1 MTESSFISDARRVIE
16 CEREALDTISRRL
29 DSDFSRA
36 CDAIISCTGRIVV
49 TGTGKSGQIGSKIA
63 STLASTGTPSFF
75 VHSGEASHGDLGMI
89 TPDDIVIAISNS
101 GETSEIQTI
110 VPIIKR
116 MEVTLIAMTGSLTST
131 LARASTFTLNI
142 GVDREACPHNLA
154 PTASTTATLALGDA
168 LAVSVL
174 KARNFKKEDFA
185 RSHPGGTLGKRLLIY
200 VEDIMHTDDDLP
212 TVSLE
217 ATLVDAIA
225 EMSLKRLGM
234 VGVIDAEGL
243 LVGMFTDGDLRRT
256 LSQNINVHESYIKAV
271 MTSSPHNI
279 SGNILAVEA
288 LEMMQLHSINGLFV
302 VDSNGRP
309 IGALNALDLI
319 RARIL

>member
-1 MTESSFISDARRVIE
+1 MTESSFLSDARRVIE
-16 CEREALDTISRRL
+16 IEREALDTISQRL

-36 CDAIISCTGRIVV
+36 CEAIIACAGRIVV

-75 VHSGEASHGDLGMI
+75 MHSGEASHGDLGMI

-101 GETSEIQTI
+101 GETPEVQAI

-142 GVDREACPHNLA
+142 GVSREACPHDLA

-168 LAVSVL
+168 LAVSIL

-200 VEDIMHTDDDLP
+200 VEDIMHTDDNLP
-212 TVSLE
+212 IVSLD

-234 VGVIDAEGL
+234 VGVIDSEGL

-256 LSQNINVHESYIKAV
+256 LSQNINVHESYIQAV

-302 VDSNGRP
+302 VDRSGQP

>member
-1 MTESSFISDARRVIE
+1 MLF
-16 CEREALDTISRRL
+16 
-29 DSDFSRA
+29 
-36 CDAIISCTGRIVV
+36 
-49 TGTGKSGQIGSKIA
+49 
-63 STLASTGTPSFF
+63 
-75 VHSGEASHGDLGMI
+75 
-89 TPDDIVIAISNS
+89 
-101 GETSEIQTI
+101 
-110 VPIIKR
+110 
-116 MEVTLIAMTGSLTST
+116 
-131 LARASTFTLNI
+131 
-142 GVDREACPHNLA
+142 
-154 PTASTTATLALGDA
+154 
-168 LAVSVL
+168 
-174 KARNFKKEDFA
+174 
-185 RSHPGGTLGKRLLIY
+185 RSIY

>member
-116 MEVTLIAMTGSLTST
+116 MEVTLIAMTGSLNST
-131 LARASTFTLNI
+131 LARASPFTLNI